1 MKSIF
6 LIFLKG
12 IYVNILR
19 ILFASDRV
27 TSKDIRNSI
36 LQGKVKYPQVV
47 NDESC
52 IGCGGCA
59 NICPVEAI
67 EMVPLEKPVEIV
79 KGYTKTQT
87 PKYDP
92 LKCLNCF
99 WCHDNCPIY
108 AFYGKPGA
116 IHPRE
121 VGEFKADPSKLL
133 KEPIKLNANK
143 IKEIVDIMAKDS
155 SKYFEEV

>member
-1 MKSIF
+1 MRNIF

-12 IYVNILR
+12 IYINILR
-19 ILFASDRV
+19 ILFAADRV
-27 TSKDIRNSI
+27 TSKEIRNSI
-36 LQGKVKYPQVV
+36 LQGKVKYPQAI

-67 EMVPLEKPVEIV
+67 TMVPIEKPVEIV
-79 KGYTKTQT
+79 KGYTKTQK

-92 LKCLNCF
+92 LKCLYCF

-121 VGEFKADPSKLL
+121 VGEFKADPAKLL
-133 KEPIKLNANK
+133 IEPIKLKENK
-143 IKEIVDIMAKDS
+143 IKEIKDYMAKDA
-155 SKYFEEV
+155 SKYFEE

>member
-12 IYVNILR
+12 IYVNTLR

-36 LQGKVKYPQVV
+36 LQGKVKYPQAV

-67 EMVPLEKPVEIV
+67 EMVPLDKPIQIDRKSVV
-79 KGYTKTQT
+79 
-87 PKYDP
+87 
-92 LKCLNCF
+92 
-99 WCHDNCPIY
+99 
-108 AFYGKPGA
+108 
-116 IHPRE
+116 
-121 VGEFKADPSKLL
+121 
-133 KEPIKLNANK
+133 
-143 IKEIVDIMAKDS
+143 
-155 SKYFEEV
+155 